1 MANLSKLFEMLV
13 AKLHHWMEIIVL
25 SLPNA
30 AVALL
35 VVVLTVWLTRPLR
48 GAAVKVLGRA
58 IHNDGLVELLAT
70 AIRVIAVC
78 LGLIVALNVL
88 SLDRAV
94 LSLLTGVGVVGLALG
109 FAFQD
114 MAANLISG
122 VALVVRSDKP
132 FKVGDLIETGDL
144 RAFVTEINL
153 RDTELRTFD
162 GQAVFIPNSS
172 IFKNQ
177 LTNFSLL
184 GSRRVAIDVGVS
196 YGDDLEKARRVLLD
210 VVNSLDDL
218 HPDHA
223 PDVNFTGFGD
233 SSINAVVRFWVAYPP
248 VDVVAAKS
256 AAIIAIKRA
265 FDAHDLSIPFPIR
278 TLDFDI
284 RGGMTLPEALAASRG
299 PNGAEKAAP
308 ATPARPAGVAN
319 GVTS

>member
-1 MANLSKLFEMLV
+1 
-13 AKLHHWMEIIVL
+13 
-25 SLPNA
+25 
-30 AVALL
+30 
-35 VVVLTVWLTRPLR
+35 
-48 GAAVKVLGRA
+48 
-58 IHNDGLVELLAT
+58 
-70 AIRVIAVC
+70 
-78 LGLIVALNVL
+78 
-88 SLDRAV
+88 
-94 LSLLTGVGVVGLALG
+94 
-109 FAFQD
+109 
-114 MAANLISG
+114 
-122 VALVVRSDKP
+122 
-132 FKVGDLIETGDL
+132 
-144 RAFVTEINL
+144 
-153 RDTELRTFD
+153 
-162 GQAVFIPNSS
+162 
-172 IFKNQ
+172 
-177 LTNFSLL
+177 
-184 GSRRVAIDVGVS
+184 
-196 YGDDLEKARRVLLD
+196 VLLD

-265 FDAHDLSIPFPIR
+265 FDANDLSIPFPIR